1 MNRIKKATLI
11 VIVFLL
17 LGLALTAY
25 LMYTHENPDQVSK
38 TPEEITTAKQLLT
51 EFEDDVARASARYI
65 DKIVQFSGSLKN
77 IDTSGSIIIGATETP
92 GEIIVAIDPRYKK
105 SLAGRTKDEVV
116 VVQGLCSSYTRDEP
130 SSDDLLA
137 GLGATIRFRS
147 GGIKDVQR

>member
-1 MNRIKKATLI
+1 MNRKKNTLI

-38 TPEEITTAKQLLT
+38 RPQHVTTAKELLH
-51 EFEDDVARASARYI
+51 EFEEDVATASARYI
-65 DKIVQFSGSLKN
+65 DKIIQFSGSLKN
-77 IDTSGSIIIGATETP
+77 IDTSGSVIIGAKETP

-105 SLAGRTKDEVV
+105 SLDGRVKDEVV
-116 VVQGLCSSYTRDEP
+116 VVQGVCSSYIRDEP
-130 SSDDLLA
+130 SPDDLLA

-147 GGIKDVQR
+147 GGIKDIQH